1 MSILKKNN
9 GPMSKGP
16 SIQSITGDHWSTLKF
31 TDGIMT
37 DAIMKHVMGLC
48 YLGMADAGEAFEV
61 VCRLNDKETCSWENT
76 WADLASRLKRRAQN
90 SEEKGKK
97 ISASTAYLRA
107 STYYPFS

>member
-16 SIQSITGDHWSTLKF
+16 SIQSISGDHWSALKF

-48 YLGMADAGEAFEV
+48 YLGMADAG
-61 VCRLNDKETCSWENT
+61 
-76 WADLASRLKRRAQN
+76 
-90 SEEKGKK
+90 
-97 ISASTAYLRA
+97 
-107 STYYPFS
+107 

>member
-16 SIQSITGDHWSTLKF
+16 SIQSISGDHWSALKF

-48 YLGMADAGEAFEV
+48 YLGMADAGEALEV
-61 VCRLNDKETCSWENT
+61 VSRLDDKKTGSWENT
-76 WADLASRLKRRAQN
+76 WAELASRLNKRAQK
-90 SEEKGKK
+90 S
-97 ISASTAYLRA
+97 
-107 STYYPFS
+107 

>member
-16 SIQSITGDHWSTLKF
+16 SIQSISGDHWSELKF

-48 YLGMADAGEAFEV
+48 YLGMADAGEAFIK
-61 VCRLNDKETCSWENT
+61 CQDPMY
-76 WADLASRLKRRAQN
+76 
-90 SEEKGKK
+90 KK
-97 ISASTAYLRA
+97 
-107 STYYPFS
+107 YYIKMYN